1 MNAIDSVLSEPIVY
15 SALGLFLINALI
27 LVVFLLLKQRSKM
40 EAELLRM
47 EDKIEAMAESSYA
60 VKKRV
65 IEAEKRICSRI
76 NQLKQTGPT
85 VATPIST
92 PPCEEEPLPKE
103 NESSSYESHQT
114 KVSSKAEADILAVLS
129 AMH

>member
-1 MNAIDSVLSEPIVY
+1 MNVIDSVLSEPIVY
-15 SALGLFLINALI
+15 SALGLFLINSLI

-65 IEAEKRICSRI
+65 VEAEKRICSRI
-76 NQLKQTGPT
+76 NQLKQTGLT
-85 VATPIST
+85 VAAPTT
-92 PPCEEEPLPKE
+92 PPSCEEESLLS
-103 NESSSYESHQT
+103 ESETSSYEPHQT
-114 KVSSKAEADILAVLS
+114 KASSKAEADILAVLS